1 MMVSSSLIAA
11 FVAGL
16 LGSAHCVG
24 MCGAFAA
31 SCARARGGLLAWHA
45 GRIATYSLLGA
56 VAGSVGRLLPGPAWV
71 PAALASLLLLW
82 FALALA
88 GLVPEPRLIPP
99 GLRAAGTA
107 AAARPSLPAQLLFGV
122 ANGFLPCGLVYSALS
137 IPVALASPWTGAVA
151 MAAFGLGTLPA
162 LSLAALGLRRVMLGT
177 LWRRRG
183 FAALILITGMWTIW
197 QRASTPVAA
206 MKHHDH
212 HQSHDSVPPSI
223 LER

>member
-1 MMVSSSLIAA
+1 
-11 FVAGL
+11 
-16 LGSAHCVG
+16 
-24 MCGAFAA
+24 
-31 SCARARGGLLAWHA
+31 
-45 GRIATYSLLGA
+45 
-56 VAGSVGRLLPGPAWV
+56 
-71 PAALASLLLLW
+71 
-82 FALALA
+82 
-88 GLVPEPRLIPP
+88 
-99 GLRAAGTA
+99 
-107 AAARPSLPAQLLFGV
+107 
-122 ANGFLPCGLVYSALS
+122 
-137 IPVALASPWTGAVA
+137 